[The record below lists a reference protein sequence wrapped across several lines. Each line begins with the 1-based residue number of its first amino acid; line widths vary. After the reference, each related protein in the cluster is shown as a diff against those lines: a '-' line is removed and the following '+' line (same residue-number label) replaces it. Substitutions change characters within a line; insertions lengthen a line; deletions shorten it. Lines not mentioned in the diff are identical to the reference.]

1 MDFIFQFIIILSFYF
16 LVIGI
21 IDYFISKN
29 LNPSIKAIN
38 YSKNKYFGFKSTLII
53 DDKSDNLSVKLT
65 INKKN
70 YNELNF

>member
-16 LVIGI
+16 LLIGI

-38 YSKNKYFGFKSTLII
+38 YSKNRYFGFNSILII
-53 DDKSDNLSVKLT
+53 FY
-65 INKKN
+65 KKTMISWSF
-70 YNELNF
+70 LR